1 MRKFALRQRKVIL
14 FAVLSFLFLHSFTV
28 THAQTLAFPGATGF
42 GRFAKGARG
51 VATPTVYVVTN
62 LYDSGPGSFRE
73 AVSTPGR
80 IVVFAVG
87 GIINLASD
95 VVVAANVTIA
105 GQTAPGDG
113 IVLFN
118 KRVTFTGANNTI
130 CRFLRI
136 RLGAAGNSGK
146 DASGLANGANMIFDH
161 MSFSWGMDEV
171 FSINWDNKGTAPD
184 SITVQNS
191 IIAQGLH
198 RENHSAGGLI
208 QTPDGGKV
216 SLIRNLYISNKTR
229 NPKVKGVNE
238 FVNNV
243 VYDWGNGN
251 RLGDNLNYGWSADAY
266 IMGGSAG
273 VSEVNIIN
281 NYFMGGPLTPPNKT
295 TPFSRGTG
303 TFFLYGAG
311 NYFDNNQNGI
321 QDGALVPYDT
331 LGYPGIAADGFKT
344 QPFPY
349 PQANPAFTA
358 EQAYSWVIDSVGAS
372 YPRRDQVDSLLAE
385 EVRSRGTKG
394 YYVYRESDL
403 PFTNGGVGTVF
414 NAPAPLDSDSDG
426 MPDSWE
432 DAHGLNKNNTQDAV
446 AYNITHSQYLNIEV
460 YINTLLE
467 TPPATFIRPPSN
479 VTLTAS
485 TFELPAPYCKIVVQW
500 TDNASNED
508 HFVLERSANGVTY
521 TDITHPAT
529 NATSYSDSTGL
540 LPNSTYY
547 YRLKAVNSSGA
558 SSYSAPVSVKTPP
571 LPSAPSAA
579 TAPVPAN
586 GNQYV
591 ELAGGVTTL
600 KWSGSSNTVTYAIW
614 FGTDTSNLV
623 KKAEIAY
630 TPNASYSVTGLT
642 DFVNYY
648 WRIDAINAK
657 GTTQGELWQF
667 RTSKNFPAGLAGH
680 WSFDETEGRQAT
692 DSSTYQDHGV
702 LGLDDDNQN
711 IRVTGK
717 INNAL
722 DFSTAS
728 QDMYVVN
735 VPHQDHLYLDK
746 SSFSLSFWM
755 KADLSLLPADNN
767 TSAYL
772 LCKGSITR
780 NGTTGATGKRFD
792 IEFKNKQLR
801 FAIDDDNDANG
812 GGKDELQADGTP
824 FFTGNWVHVT
834 TIRDT
839 ATKKLRLYMN
849 GALVKETAIAKANA
863 GIGEASDLIIGNIGE
878 LEFLSSANKPAPYK
892 GMLDELKIYNY
903 ALSAEEVLGLYHTS
917 PLPLQPYNPSLAN
930 GAMLEGYGDSVR
942 INWKGGLKTNRY
954 KLYSGTDSSNLSYVS
969 DIALNA
975 PTYTFTNLTAKTNY
989 YWRVDAEGDAGTTTG
1004 ATWWFRAVSPKGM
1017 SGHWKFD
1024 EASGTV
1030 VADNSNYHHNGNI
1043 VNMPQVTFTTGK
1055 FGNGLQYLNPVAASA
1070 VHVPHAEHLL
1080 FDANSFSISL
1090 WVKLTNGSS
1099 NYNSSGGK
1107 DCYLIHKGQFTDPG
1121 GKWYGIQLKDSILTF
1136 AIDDASTKTNL
1147 DISLKKASAFHIFN
1161 NNFSNIIV
1169 IKDTAAKQIRVYIN
1183 GVQAGSKTYTTIGTI
1198 GKAVPLLIGNSL
1210 ENKPFH
1216 DVMDD
1221 VRLYNYA
1228 LSPAEIASLLNGN
1241 PLIAA
1246 VTDPQPANGDTTVPY
1261 GTINLGWKGKG
1272 QTYNVYA
1279 GTTPDSLEQLITRI
1293 TTTSFALTDANRPGN
1308 YYWRVDAVR
1317 DGEAATGPTW
1327 WFRIIDTV
1335 PPVAITKNISVT
1347 LSNGT
1352 ATITASDVNNGSWD
1366 TFGIQ
1371 QMQVSPSTFNCT
1383 NIGGNEVQLS
1393 VIDSNNNSATAKAI
1407 VTVIGVIPAPA
1418 ITVSRTNPVYTGGD
1432 ANTIYLGYGAQQ
1444 LKLTAANAMPAQ
1456 YTWSPA
1462 NALSDSTIAN
1472 PLFTPTQA
1480 GEYTYTAKATNQ
1492 YGCTATASVN
1502 LHVEDVRCGGRDQKV
1517 MACYHGFGLCVS
1529 KLAVPILLYLGAEL
1543 GACETNNARIVADQ
1557 PQAIIDAQQKFMVYP
1572 TPASNQCSIAFTLN
1586 KPGKYR
1592 VELYNTQGRLIKVVG
1607 QGETNTNQL
1616 LTYPMNTSQLSTG
1629 VYFIKL
1635 VTATDVQ
1642 VKQLIIQR

>member
-1 MRKFALRQRKVIL
+1 MRKFAFRQRKAFA
-14 FAVLSFLFLHSFTV
+14 FAVLSFLCFHSFSV
-28 THAQTLAFPGATGF
+28 LQAQTLAFPGATGF
-42 GRFAKGARG
+42 GRFAAGARG
-51 VATPTVYVVTN
+51 VASPSVYVVIN
-62 LYDSGPGSFRE
+62 LNDSGPGSFRE
-73 AVSTPGR
+73 AVSVPGR

-87 GIINLASD
+87 GIINLVSD

-113 IVLFN
+113 IVLFG
-118 KRVTFTGANNTI
+118 KRVTFTSASNTI
-130 CRFLRI
+130 CRYLRI
-136 RLGAAGNSGK
+136 RLGATGNSGK

-171 FSINWDNKGTAPD
+171 FSINWDGKATAPD
-184 SITVQNS
+184 NITIQNS

-281 NYFMGGPLTPPNKT
+281 NYFMGGPLTPPTKT

-321 QDGALVPYDT
+321 ADGAQVPYDT

-349 PQANPAFTA
+349 PQANPVFTA
-358 EQAYSWVIDSVGAS
+358 EQAYAWVIDSVGAS

-414 NAPAPLDSDSDG
+414 NAPAPLDTDSDG
-426 MPDSWE
+426 MPDNWE
-432 DAHGLNKNNTQDAV
+432 DANGLDKNNAQDAV
-446 AYNITHSQYLNIEV
+446 AYNAAYPQYLNIEV
-460 YINTLLE
+460 YINTLTA

-485 TFELPAPYCKIVVQW
+485 SFELPIPYSKIIVQW
-500 TDNASNED
+500 TDNATNED
-508 HFVLERSANGVTY
+508 YFILERSADGVTY
-521 TDITHPAT
+521 SDITHPAE
-529 NATSYSDSTGL
+529 NATSYSDSAGL
-540 LPNSTYY
+540 TPNTTYY
-547 YRLKAVNSSGA
+547 YRLKAVNASGV

-571 LPSAPSAA
+571 LPSAPTAA
-579 TAPVPAN
+579 SAPVPTN

-591 ELAGGVTTL
+591 ELATGAITL
-600 KWSGSSNTVTYAIW
+600 KWSGSSNTEKYAIY
-614 FGTDTSNLV
+614 FGTDIGNLV

-630 TPNASYSVTGLT
+630 AANVSYNITGLA
-642 DFVNYY
+642 DFVTYY
-648 WRIDAINAK
+648 WRIDAINTK

-667 RTSKNFPAGLAGH
+667 RTTKNFPLGLVGH
-680 WSFDETEGRQAT
+680 WSFDETEGRQVT

-735 VPHQDHLYLDK
+735 IPHQDHLYLDK
-746 SSFSLSFWM
+746 SSFSLSFWI
-755 KADLSLLPADNN
+755 KADAALLPADNN

-780 NGTTGATGKRFD
+780 NATTGATGKRFD

-849 GALVKETAIAKANA
+849 GALVKETAISKANA
-863 GIGEASDLIIGNIGE
+863 GIGEASDLIIGNIGA
-878 LEFLSSANKPAPYK
+878 LEFLSTANKPAPYK
-892 GMLDELKIYNY
+892 GMLDEVKIYNY
-903 ALSAEEVLGLYHTS
+903 ALSSDEVLGLFHTS
-917 PLPLQPYNPSLAN
+917 PLPLQPYSPSLVN

-942 INWKGGLKTNRY
+942 ISWKGGLKTNKY
-954 KLYSGTDSSNLSYVS
+954 KLYTGTDSSNLSYVA
-969 DIALNA
+969 DIALNN
-975 PTYTFTNLTAKTNY
+975 PTYTFTNLTARSNY
-989 YWRVDAEGDAGTTTG
+989 YWRVDAEGDAGTTAG
-1004 ATWWFRAVSPKGM
+1004 ATWRFRAVSPKGM
-1017 SGHWKFD
+1017 TGHWKFD
-1024 EASGTV
+1024 ETSGTV
-1030 VADNSNYHHNGNI
+1030 VADNSNYHQNGTI
-1043 VNMPQVTFTTGK
+1043 VNMPEAAFIAGK

-1070 VHVPHAEHLL
+1070 VNIPHAEQLL

-1121 GKWYGIQLKDSILTF
+1121 GKWYGIQLKDSVLTF
-1136 AIDDASTKTNL
+1136 AIDDAATKSNI
-1147 DISLKKASAFHIFN
+1147 DVSLKKATAYNIFN
-1161 NNFSNIIV
+1161 NSFSHLIA
-1169 IKDTAAKQIRVYIN
+1169 IKDTAAKQIRLYIN
-1183 GVQAGSKTYTTIGTI
+1183 GVLAGSKTYTTSGTT
-1198 GKAVPLLIGNSL
+1198 GKALPLLIGNSP

-1228 LSPAEIASLLNGN
+1228 LSPVEIATLL
-1241 PLIAA
+1241 
-1246 VTDPQPANGDTTVPY
+1246 
-1261 GTINLGWKGKG
+1261 
-1272 QTYNVYA
+1272 
-1279 GTTPDSLEQLITRI
+1279 
-1293 TTTSFALTDANRPGN
+1293 
-1308 YYWRVDAVR
+1308 
-1317 DGEAATGPTW
+1317 
-1327 WFRIIDTV
+1327 DTV
-1335 PPVAITKNISVT
+1335 PPTVITKNITVT

-1352 ATITASDVNNGSWD
+1352 VTITANDVNNGSWD
-1366 TFGIQ
+1366 TYGIQ
-1371 QMQVSPSTFNCT
+1371 QLAVNKTTFDCT
-1383 NIGGNEVQLS
+1383 NIGDNEVQLT

-1407 VTVIGVIPAPA
+1407 VTVAGSIPAPA

-1432 ANTIYLGYGAQQ
+1432 ANTVYLGYGAQQ
-1444 LKLTAANAMPAQ
+1444 LKLTATNATPAQ
-1456 YTWSPA
+1456 YKWSPA
-1462 NALSDSTIAN
+1462 VALSDSAIAN
-1472 PLFTPTQA
+1472 PLFAPTQA
-1480 GEYTYTAKATNQ
+1480 GEYVYTAKATNE
-1492 YGCTATASVN
+1492 YGCTATTSVN
-1502 LHVEDVRCGGRDQKV
+1502 LHVEDIRCGGREQKV
-1517 MACYHGFGLCVS
+1517 TVCYHGYSLCVY
-1529 KLAVPILLYLGAEL
+1529 KLALPILLYIGGEL
-1543 GACETNNARIVADQ
+1543 GACETGNARIVTNTDQ
-1557 PQAIIDAQQKFMVYP
+1557 PASIDAPQKFMVYP
-1572 TPASNQCSIAFTLN
+1572 TPASSHCTIAFTLN

-1592 VELYNTQGRLIKVVG
+1592 VEVYNAQGGLIQVVG
-1607 QGETNTNQL
+1607 NGETSGNQL
-1616 LTYPMNTSQLSTG
+1616 LTYHMNTSQLSTG

-1635 VTATDVQ
+1635 VTATAVQ
-1642 VKQLIIQR
+1642 AKQLIIQR

>member
-1 MRKFALRQRKVIL
+1 MRNFASRYRKAIA
-14 FAVLSFLFLHSFTV
+14 FAVLLFLFTHSFTV
-28 THAQTLAFPGATGF
+28 SHAQTLAFPGATGF

-51 VATPTVYVVTN
+51 VASPSVYVVTN
-62 LYDSGPGSFRE
+62 LNDSGAGSFRE

-80 IVVFAVG
+80 FVVFAVG
-87 GIINLASD
+87 GIINLATD
-95 VVVAANVTIA
+95 VLVAPNVTIA

-136 RLGAAGNSGK
+136 RLGATGNSGK
-146 DASGLANGANMIFDH
+146 DASGLANGANIIFDH

-184 SITVQNS
+184 SITIQNS

-266 IMGGSAG
+266 IMGGSSG

-281 NYFMGGPLTPPNKT
+281 NYFMGGPLTPPTKT

-303 TFFLYGAG
+303 TFYLYGSG

-321 QDGALVPYDT
+321 SDGAPVPYDT
-331 LGYPGIAADGFKT
+331 IGYPGIAPDGFKT

-358 EQAYSWVIDSVGAS
+358 EQAYAWVIDSVGAS

-414 NAPAPLDSDSDG
+414 NAPAPLDSDNDG

-432 DAHGLNKNNTQDAV
+432 EAHGLNRNNAQDAV
-446 AYNITHSQYLNIEV
+446 AYNATYPQYLNIEV
-460 YINTLLE
+460 YINTLTG
-467 TPPATFIRPPSN
+467 TPPADFIKPPTN

-485 TFELPAPYCKIVVQW
+485 TFELPAPHSKVDIQW
-500 TDNASNED
+500 ADNANNED
-508 HFVLERSANGVTY
+508 HFVLERSADGVNY
-521 TDITHPAT
+521 FAIAQPAA
-529 NATSYSDSTGL
+529 NATGYSDSTNL
-540 LPNSTYY
+540 TPNTTYY
-547 YRLKAVNSSGA
+547 YRLKAANATGV
-558 SSYSAPVSVKTPP
+558 SSYSTPVTTKTPP
-571 LPSAPSAA
+571 LPSAPAA
-579 TAPVPAN
+579 ASAPVPSN

-591 ELAGGVTTL
+591 EITAGAVTL
-600 KWSGSSNTVTYAIW
+600 KWTGSSNTATYAIY
-614 FGTDTSNLV
+614 FGTDTGNLV
-623 KKAEIAY
+623 KKAEIPYAA
-630 TPNASYSVTGLT
+630 NASYSVTGVT
-642 DFVNYY
+642 DFVTYY

-657 GTTQGELWQF
+657 GTTQGTLWQF
-667 RTSKNFPAGLAGH
+667 RTIKNFPLGLVGH
-680 WSFDETEGRQAT
+680 WSFDETEGRQVT
-692 DSSTYQDHGV
+692 DSSLYQNHGV

-711 IRVTGK
+711 IRVAGK

-722 DFSTAS
+722 DFATADP
-728 QDMYVVN
+728 DMYVVN

-746 SSFSLSFWM
+746 GSFSLSFWM
-755 KADLSLLPADNN
+755 KADATLLPADNS

-780 NGTTGATGKRFD
+780 NAATGATGKRFD

-839 ATKKLRLYMN
+839 TAKRLRLYMN
-849 GALVKETAIAKANA
+849 GALVKETTISKAKA
-863 GIGEASDLIIGNIGE
+863 GIGEASDLIIGNIGA
-878 LEFLSSANKPAPYK
+878 LEFLSTANKPAPYK

-903 ALSAEEVLGLYHTS
+903 ALSADEVLGLYHTS
-917 PLPLQPYNPSLAN
+917 PLPLQPYSPSIAN
-930 GAMLEGYGDSVR
+930 GAALEGYGDSLR
-942 INWKGGLKTNRY
+942 ITWKGGLKTNKY
-954 KLYSGTDSSNLSYVS
+954 KLYTGADSGNLAFVADVPLSN
-969 DIALNA
+969 
-975 PTYTFTNLTAKTNY
+975 PGFTVRDLTAKTNY
-989 YWRVDAEGDAGTTTG
+989 YWRVDAEGDAGITRG

-1017 SGHWKFD
+1017 TGHWKFD
-1024 EASGTV
+1024 ETSGAI

-1043 VNMPQVTFTTGK
+1043 VNMPEATFTPGK
-1055 FGNGLQYLNPVAASA
+1055 SGNGLQYLNPVAGSA
-1070 VHVPHAEHLL
+1070 VNVAHAEHLL
-1080 FDANSFSISL
+1080 FDANSFTVSL
-1090 WVKLTNGSS
+1090 WVKLTSGNS
-1099 NYNSSGGK
+1099 NYNSGK

-1121 GKWYGIQLKDSILTF
+1121 GKWYGIQLKDSTLTF
-1136 AIDDASTKTNL
+1136 AIDDASAKS
-1147 DISLKKASAFHIFN
+1147 DIGVSLKKATAFNIFN
-1161 NNFSNIIV
+1161 NNFSHLV
-1169 IKDTAAKQIRVYIN
+1169 AVKDTAARQIRLYIN
-1183 GVQAGSKTYTTIGTI
+1183 GVPAGSKTYSTNGTI
-1198 GKAVPLLIGNSL
+1198 GKATPLLIGNSP

-1216 DVMDD
+1216 DIMDD

-1228 LSPAEIASLLNGN
+1228 LTPAEIAGLYS
-1241 PLIAA
+1241 
-1246 VTDPQPANGDTTVPY
+1246 
-1261 GTINLGWKGKG
+1261 
-1272 QTYNVYA
+1272 
-1279 GTTPDSLEQLITRI
+1279 
-1293 TTTSFALTDANRPGN
+1293 
-1308 YYWRVDAVR
+1308 
-1317 DGEAATGPTW
+1317 
-1327 WFRIIDTV
+1327 DTV
-1335 PPVAITKNISVT
+1335 PPTVITKNITVT
-1347 LSNGT
+1347 LVNGT
-1352 ATITASDVNNGSWD
+1352 ASITAGDINDGSFD
-1366 TFGIQ
+1366 QYGIQ
-1371 QMQVSPSTFNCT
+1371 QLLVDKDTFTCT
-1383 NIGGNEVQLS
+1383 DIGENEVQLT
-1393 VIDSNNNSATAKAI
+1393 VIDSNNNRASASAI
-1407 VTVIGVIPAPA
+1407 VTVIGSIPAPD
-1418 ITVSRTNPVYTGGD
+1418 IKVSRMSPVYTGAD
-1432 ANTIYLGYGAQQ
+1432 LNTIYLGYGGQQ
-1444 LKLTAANAMPAQ
+1444 LRLTAANATPAQ
-1456 YTWSPA
+1456 FRWTPA
-1462 NALSDSTIAN
+1462 TALNDSTIAN
-1472 PLFTPTQA
+1472 PVFTPTQA
-1480 GEYTYTAKATNQ
+1480 GEYSYTAKATNA

-1502 LHVEDVRCGGRDQKV
+1502 LHVKDVRCGGREQKV
-1517 MACYHGFGLCVS
+1517 TVCYRGYELCVN
-1529 KLAVPILLYLGAEL
+1529 KLAVPILQLIGGRLGHCA
-1543 GACETNNARIVADQ
+1543 TNSGGNARAATNEHQ
-1557 PQAIIDAQQKFMVYP
+1557 PQAIIDAQQKFIIYP
-1572 TPASNQCSIAFTLN
+1572 TPAGNQCTIAFTLN

-1592 VELYNTQGRLIKVVG
+1592 IELYNTQGRLVQVAG
-1607 QGETNTNQL
+1607 TGETAANQLVSYPVNTNRL
-1616 LTYPMNTSQLSTG
+1616 GSG
-1629 VYFIKL
+1629 VYFVKL
-1635 VTATDVQ
+1635 VTAAEVR